1 MPDLSIALPS
11 TELEEAF
18 LHVVD
23 AEGKVPA
30 ALEALG
36 PVIGRDV
43 VVLDAGHGFR
53 VRQLEEIGARVA
65 AFQFPLS
72 DDAAGELAGWVG
84 RADAVVVPWS
94 EMATPGSQ
102 FLAEA
107 GALLRPGG
115 RLLVIHDYGRD
126 DVWGLLPAVHERQ
139 VAWSQRKGPFLGEGF
154 RIRVI
159 HCWWTF
165 ESVEQ
170 ARDLLGAVFGDA
182 GVEAAEKM
190 KRLRLEYSI
199 AVYHRSAPG
208 GAAEGE
214 AAEGDAAAGEAGA
227 AVAGAAVAGAAVA
240 GEAGAAAGGAVAAE
254 GEAPA
259 GGVRE
264 TESGGSDASGGL
276 VRSAA
281 R

>member
-11 TELEEAF
+11 AELEEAF
-18 LHVVD
+18 LRLVD

-36 PVIGRDV
+36 PVSGRDV
-43 VVLDAGHGFR
+43 VVLDSGHGLR

-65 AFQFPLS
+65 AFEFPLS
-72 DDAAGELAGWVG
+72 DADAAELAGWVG

-94 EMATPGSQ
+94 EMATPGSR

-107 GALLRPGG
+107 GSLLRPGG

-126 DVWGLLPAVHERQ
+126 DVWGLLPEVHERQ
-139 VAWSQRKGPFLGEGF
+139 VAWSQRNGPFLGDGF

-165 ESVEQ
+165 ESTEQ
-170 ARDLLGAVFGDA
+170 ARDLLGAAFGDT
-182 GVEAAEKM
+182 GVEVAEKM

-199 AVYHRSAPG
+199 AVYHRLAPG
-208 GAAEGE
+208 DAGAVAGG
-214 AAEGDAAAGEAGA
+214 AGAVAGGAGAVAGDAGAVAGDARAAGEAEA
-227 AVAGAAVAGAAVA
+227 AGDAD
-240 GEAGAAAGGAVAAE
+240 AGGAQAQ
-254 GEAPA
+254 G
-259 GGVRE
+259 
-264 TESGGSDASGGL
+264 SGASGGL
-276 VRSAA
+276 LRSAA

>member
-1 MPDLSIALPS
+1 MPDLSIALS
-11 TELEEAF
+11 SVELEEA
-18 LHVVD
+18 LLRVVD

-53 VRQLEEIGARVA
+53 VHQLEQIGARVA

-72 DDAAGELAGWVG
+72 DAAAGELAGWIG

-94 EMATPGSQ
+94 EMATPGSR

-107 GALLRPGG
+107 GALLRPCG

-139 VAWSQRKGPFLGEGF
+139 VAWSQRNGPFLGDGF

-165 ESVEQ
+165 ESIEQ
-170 ARDLLGAVFGDA
+170 ARDLLGAAFGGA
-182 GVEAAEKM
+182 GVEVADKM

-208 GAAEGE
+208 DLTAVDGASATGEAGSAEAGE
-214 AAEGDAAAGEAGA
+214 AAAGEAAAGEAGSG
-227 AVAGAAVAGAAVA
+227 AV
-240 GEAGAAAGGAVAAE
+240 GEA
-254 GEAPA
+254 EA
-259 GGVRE
+259 
-264 TESGGSDASGGL
+264 GGSDAPGGL
-276 VRSAA
+276 VRSAT

>member
-1 MPDLSIALPS
+1 
-11 TELEEAF
+11 
-18 LHVVD
+18 
-23 AEGKVPA
+23 
-30 ALEALG
+30 
-36 PVIGRDV
+36 
-43 VVLDAGHGFR
+43 
-53 VRQLEEIGARVA
+53 
-65 AFQFPLS
+65 
-72 DDAAGELAGWVG
+72 
-84 RADAVVVPWS
+84 
-94 EMATPGSQ
+94 MATPGSQ

-115 RLLVIHDYGRD
+115 RLLVIQDYGRD

-139 VAWSQRKGPFLGEGF
+139 VAWSQRKGPFLGDGF

-165 ESVEQ
+165 ESIEQ

-182 GVEAAEKM
+182 GVEVAEKM

-208 GAAEGE
+208 DRAAVGEAAEGE
-214 AAEGDAAAGEAGA
+214 AAEGEAAEGEAA
-227 AVAGAAVAGAAVA
+227 E
-240 GEAGAAAGGAVAAE
+240 GEAAAGGA
-254 GEAPA
+254 
-259 GGVRE
+259 RE

>member
-11 TELEEAF
+11 PELEEAF
-18 LHVVD
+18 LRVVD

-53 VRQLEEIGARVA
+53 VRQIEELGARVT

-72 DDAAGELAGWVG
+72 DADAGELAGWVG

-94 EMATPGSQ
+94 EMATPGSR

-139 VAWSQRKGPFLGEGF
+139 VAWSQRRGPFLGDGF

-159 HCWWTF
+159 HCRWTF
-165 ESVEQ
+165 DSVDQ
-170 ARDLLGAVFGDA
+170 ARTLLGAAFGDA
-182 GVEAAEKM
+182 GVEVAENM
-190 KRLRLEYSI
+190 KSLRLEYSI
-199 AVYHRSAPG
+199 AIYHRSAPG
-208 GAAEGE
+208 GLAA
-214 AAEGDAAAGEAGA
+214 ADSAGEAQA
-227 AVAGAAVAGAAVA
+227 SEAQA
-240 GEAGAAAGGAVAAE
+240 GEAEAE
-254 GEAPA
+254 G
-259 GGVRE
+259 
-264 TESGGSDASGGL
+264 SDSSGGL
-276 VRSAA
+276 IRSGA